1 MNLDTR
7 TQVRLRDFV
16 PIFLLVRLHIGV
28 FLGNLQFSLNSTSAR
43 VLLVGRECRGV
54 SNGDR

>member
-1 MNLDTR
+1 M
-7 TQVRLRDFV
+7 RLRDFV

-43 VLLVGRECRGV
+43 VLLVGRECPRV